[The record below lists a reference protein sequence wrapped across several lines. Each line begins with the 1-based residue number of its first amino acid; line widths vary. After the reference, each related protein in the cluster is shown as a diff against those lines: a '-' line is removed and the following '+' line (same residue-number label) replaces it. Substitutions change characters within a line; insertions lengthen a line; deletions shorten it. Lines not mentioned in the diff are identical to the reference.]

1 MLARNAACECGWVSR
16 RECTQLSVRAGS
28 GRRELVMSPLAVVEL
43 RPLLITRLASMV
55 PGVVLVGFGIEWWF
69 AAAAVLH
76 QVGAAVLAGVG
87 VALSVRG
94 YRLGVRCD
102 STTMT
107 VRGLF
112 WGRRIPRSSIRAITY
127 FPAVRWSSRSGRIVW
142 TPIIAFAE
150 PWRVIPQV
158 QMRNEEATD
167 ELRQW
172 VGRGRGSGST

>member
-1 MLARNAACECGWVSR
+1 
-16 RECTQLSVRAGS
+16 
-28 GRRELVMSPLAVVEL
+28 LAVVEL
-43 RPLLITRLASMV
+43 RPLLIARLASMV

-69 AAAAVLH
+69 AAAGVVH
-76 QVGAAVLAGVG
+76 QDGSAVLAGVG
-87 VALSVRG
+87 VTVSVRG
-94 YRLGVRCD
+94 YRLGVGCD
-102 STTMT
+102 STTVT

-112 WGRRIPRSSIRAITY
+112 WRRRIPRSSIRAITD

-158 QMRNEEATD
+158 ERRNEEATN

-172 VGRGRGSGST
+172 VGQRPGAGST